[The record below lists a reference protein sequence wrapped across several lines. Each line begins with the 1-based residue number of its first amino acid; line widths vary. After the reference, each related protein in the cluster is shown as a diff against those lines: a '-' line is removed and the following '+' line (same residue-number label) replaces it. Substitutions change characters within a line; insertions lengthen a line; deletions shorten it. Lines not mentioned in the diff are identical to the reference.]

1 LLVNA
6 FASACKEINEL
17 ELSLKMDFQAY
28 NYSLVPILNNPL
40 FQNFIAIYALT
51 KMKALAQGQNGQV
64 GNGTFRNR

>member
-1 LLVNA
+1 
-6 FASACKEINEL
+6 
-17 ELSLKMDFQAY
+17 MDFQAY

-51 KMKALAQGQNGQV
+51 KMKALTQMDSQSGQV

>member
-1 LLVNA
+1 M
-6 FASACKEINEL
+6 
-17 ELSLKMDFQAY
+17 KMDFQAY

-51 KMKALAQGQNGQV
+51 KMKALAVMNSQNGEI